1 MEESTER
8 SGFSRACSY
17 LNYKPASKWAAY
29 VASVLTGF
37 LFVALL
43 IVLGLFADLMVNR
56 GLLPSYRE
64 LGSGEKKIFLADWK
78 ELSAEDRKKVLSR
91 EPSLAKLEN
100 SPDVSEEE
108 APLVWKA
115 YLAHRLEMRVNADA
129 ANEAFNHFDT
139 PHGALGLIARADLH
153 GRFISPIIGG
163 LASWNPW
170 MWRNGDRAFP
180 PYLVGLFLTA
190 VALLVIRVLLTI
202 LMHEAAART
211 TIEAANRL
219 RRAVYHHTFR
229 LGTLAFRALGPSEAV
244 TIFTRHVEAVHDAL
258 HAQLTVRLREP
269 VKFVLLILLALIIHV
284 WLALAIVLF
293 AFLVWMIGGQLAA
306 HFRRQGRLANN
317 EASERLTLIRESLM
331 MMRLVK
337 VYMMELFNQSR
348 VERQLAGL
356 AETQHQRFRGEA
368 IYRPILVL
376 LGTLAAVCL
385 LFVAG
390 LILLHG
396 SFNVASAIMMV
407 TALISLY
414 WPLVRY
420 LETNKTMRRGRDAAR
435 NLFKFLDK
443 PGDVGQVVGA
453 EFLPDVSE
461 QVDFDNVSLKE
472 PGAKKWLLEKVSLT
486 IKAGQR
492 IGLVGAEDSE
502 KHAFAYLLPRL
513 LDPTQGEIRIDDH
526 NLRWV
531 TLDSLRDK
539 IGMVLMHNLVFHDT
553 IANNIGCGDKTYTL
567 PKIIEA
573 AKIARAHKFISK
585 LPKGYETPIGELGHT
600 LKASEKYRIALARAI
615 VRDPAIMV
623 IEEPEE
629 SFDDETKHLIDDTFT
644 RFLPRRT
651 VIFLPHRI
659 TTIKSCDRL
668 YLLHNG
674 RIEAA
679 GTHKELLTANKLY
692 RHLHYIEFNE
702 MAESV

>member
-8 SGFSRACSY
+8 TGFSRACSY
-17 LNYKPASKWAAY
+17 LNYKPVSKWTAY

-37 LFVALL
+37 LYVALL
-43 IVLGLFADLMVNR
+43 IILGLFADLMVNR

-64 LGSGEKKIFLADWK
+64 LGSGEKKIFLEDWK
-78 ELSAEDRKKVLSR
+78 ELSVVDRGQALSR
-91 EPSLAKLEN
+91 DNTLASL
-100 SPDVSEEE
+100 VSINDLTEEQ
-108 APLVWKA
+108 AALAWKP
-115 YLAHRLEMRVNADA
+115 YLAHRIEKRVNVEA
-129 ANEAFNHFDT
+129 ANEAFDHFDT
-139 PHGALGLIARADLH
+139 RHGALGLIARSDLH
-153 GRFISPIIGG
+153 GRFISSILGG
-163 LASWNPW
+163 FASWNPW
-170 MWRNGDRAFP
+170 MWQHGNRAFP

-190 VALLVIRVLLTI
+190 IALLVLRVFLTI
-202 LMHEAAART
+202 IMHEASART

-258 HAQLTVRLREP
+258 HTQLTVRLREP
-269 VKFVLLILLALIIHV
+269 VKFVLLILLALFIHI
-284 WLALAIVLF
+284 WLALAIILF
-293 AFLVWMIGGQLAA
+293 AFLVWMIGGQIAA

-317 EASERLTLIRESLM
+317 EAGERLTLIRESLM

-356 AETQHQRFRGEA
+356 SQAQKERFRGET
-368 IYRPILVL
+368 IYRPILIL

-396 SFNVASAIMMV
+396 SFSVASAIMMV

-414 WPLVRY
+414 WPLARW

-461 QVDFDNVSLKE
+461 RIDFDNVSLKE
-472 PGAKKWLLEKVSLT
+472 PGAKKMLLEKVSLT
-486 IKAGQR
+486 IKSGQR

-539 IGMVLMHNLVFHDT
+539 IGMVLTHNLVFHDT

-585 LPKGYETPIGELGHT
+585 LPKGYETPIGELGHH
-600 LKASEKYRIALARAI
+600 LKASEKYRIALARVI
-615 VRDPAIMV
+615 VRDPSIVV
-623 IEEPEE
+623 IEEPEQA
-629 SFDDETKHLIDDTFT
+629 FDDETKHLIDDTFA
-644 RFLPRRT
+644 RFLPGRT

-668 YLLHNG
+668 YVLHNG